1 MSSVNLDSLTWIK
14 SELERSLEA
23 SRQRL
28 DAFAEEPQKT
38 GLLAEVVDHLHQ
50 VSGTL
55 TMVEVRGGQML
66 AEHLEALTRAIKEG
80 RLSTER
86 THLEPLMR
94 GCLELSDYL
103 DRMVS
108 GMRDSP
114 AVLLPVTNEI
124 RTLLGR
130 EPLARQRRKPPAMP
144 RPKGAAPGESI
155 SVLAARLR
163 PRYQAS
169 LLAFYQG
176 NGGAE
181 PVVQMRGVI
190 AELEMAA
197 SHPPVFEFL
206 WVAGGVLE
214 ALDEGGLEPTL
225 GVKRLL
231 GQVERELKRL
241 ATSSEAALAEEP
253 PESLVDELLAE
264 IQHASTAGERVAAIR
279 TNFQLGQGEGEAE
292 QSVGAGLGSALLRS
306 VSTAILEDLGRVHD
320 RIDIFV
326 RTGRKQPSELTPV
339 ATTLKKAADAL
350 GLMGL
355 TESSLRV
362 KKQSDAVASMAS
374 SGGIEESA
382 LLHLATELI
391 GIEGE
396 VEAFLHGAGMDPQ
409 AAAQR
414 SARLATLREVL
425 AEISR
430 MKNVIGEHMRNSSEA
445 VPLRELPRLADNL
458 ARTLDFMNL
467 PEVAPLVHR
476 MARYLDRLADN
487 ERLPERIEL
496 DRLADAVVSIE
507 YYVEALQRERG
518 VPTSMLDNAARA
530 LSVLGIDDSQGAV
543 VERELPAAEQPSE
556 ALDSDTDLA
565 LAAETGWEAPDFS
578 LESAEPSG
586 DDNEQSASE
595 VSAAADES
603 AHEPQT
609 HPHDALGESGS
620 GKPALAPAVDLPP
633 VAEEGADPE
642 IVEIFIEEAQ
652 EVFAELNEYYPRW
665 RERMDDEEAL
675 ITIRRAFHTLKGSG
689 RMVGAKRL
697 GEFAWAC
704 ENLLNRV
711 IDHTLPASEALAES
725 VGRAIAAADQLLNQ
739 FRDGTEP
746 SEDIARLMA
755 LLNAMA
761 RDEGLDTAPMPES
774 SPEPKQSGEDRE
786 ERNQAPVESEAVD
799 EGDEAAIELPADFEL
814 DQGGDIEL
822 VAPATDEEAEFFA
835 QAPEDTD
842 QAPLEGAGEAGE
854 PVPRID
860 PVLYEIYFN
869 ETQSHL
875 ATLKQWLDEVASD
888 GHYPVTFDLERAVHT
903 LLGSARMA
911 QVEEVAATLKP
922 LDSLVKLAQAENWP
936 GSSLSTEI
944 EAAAAIT
951 RQLVAAYGDSTEEL
965 PLWEPLRDQLKA
977 ELAERE
983 PGEDERAQ
991 AGDETAPSEA
1001 LSPGNSGES
1010 PASEEIEGEA
1020 GEVPGTTEV
1029 PEEPESG
1036 ASQDEGDRLSA
1047 ESDLEVR
1054 RALAEEGA
1062 LSGETPEPEPAAVQP
1077 ERPVVR
1083 PARTVTVIEL
1093 EMLEGYDP
1101 SLAEVFLAEAN
1112 ELLEGADGS
1121 VHAWSQD
1128 HDQTESLTDLLRR
1141 LHTLKGGARMVGL
1154 SPLADMSHELE
1165 SLLVRVAD
1173 GRVAVSGDLLR
1184 LVERAFDRLHRML
1197 EHAAGDGRVP
1207 YDTAVII
1214 ELQRYAGTTSL
1225 YEEDEE
1231 ADEALSEADTEMAEA
1246 TSGESGSESEDMHS
1260 VESEGAETAEAEQ
1273 ADEDEDGERRV
1284 APRLRHE
1291 MARVRA
1297 DLLESS
1303 INNAGELSIY
1313 RSRVEQQLV
1322 NMNMNLVELDRTVER
1337 VHTQLREL
1345 DIETEAQILSEHR
1358 TQTSTE
1364 GFDPLE
1370 FDRYTRLHE
1379 LSRSLAEAVSDLSSL
1394 RSLLASEL
1402 QQANVL
1408 LERQG
1413 RVNGDLQDALMRTRM
1428 VPFSLSASRLRR
1440 IVRNTAEEAGKQAE
1454 LKLQGVE
1461 GEMDRQVLEHILPA
1475 LEHLL
1480 RNAVVHGIEDA
1491 KIRASRGKPAIGQIE
1506 LRLRRE
1512 GADMMIEVLDDG
1524 GGLDLKAI
1532 RAKAEQEQI
1541 IQPGAELSER
1551 ELIELVFRPG
1561 FSTASELTQSAGR
1574 GVGMDVVAA
1583 EARQVGG
1590 SVEVESKP
1598 FEGACW
1604 RLRLP
1609 VTLAITQALLIR
1621 IGHTLY
1627 PVPLASLNG
1636 IQRVQRDELSELMAT
1651 EAPSYEY
1658 GGNAYR
1664 LLSLSKLLG
1673 EQALSVEEEAPRV
1686 PLLLVDVGDRH
1697 LALVADDM
1705 EGNREVV
1712 VKPVGPQVAHVPGI
1726 SGATI
1731 FGDGSIGLLLDLA
1744 ALVRSLPQLE
1754 SLEAAAPV
1762 EESASTL
1769 GNVAPLVMVVDDSIT
1784 VRRVTQRLLERRG
1797 ARVLTAKDGVEAL
1810 EQLQDNIPDVML
1822 LDIEMPRMDGY
1833 ELAGHMKND
1842 SRLRSIPIIVITSR
1856 TGEKHRARADQIGID
1871 RYLGKPYQEIEL
1883 LEAIQSLIVG
1893 FDPLGTRT
1901 MSAGIADDSDTED

>member
-14 SELERSLEA
+14 TELERSLEA

-28 DAFAEEPQKT
+28 DAFAEEPRNK

-50 VSGTL
+50 VAGTL

-66 AEHLEALTRAIKEG
+66 AEHLEALARAVKEG
-80 RLSTER
+80 RVPPER
-86 THLEPLMR
+86 GNLEPLMR

-130 EPLARQRRKPPAMP
+130 EPLIRQRRKPPVQPSP
-144 RPKGAAPGESI
+144 RGAAPGES
-155 SVLAARLR
+155 LAALATRLR
-163 PRYQAS
+163 PRYQTA

-176 NGGAE
+176 SGGAE
-181 PVVQMRGVI
+181 PVAQMRAIV
-190 AELEMAA
+190 AELEIAA

-241 ATSSEAALAEEP
+241 ATTSEAALAEEP
-253 PESLVDELLAE
+253 PEALIQELLGE
-264 IQHASTAGERVAAIR
+264 IERSSSSGERVEAIR
-279 TNFQLGQGEGEAE
+279 NNFQLGKSEDEGRQE
-292 QSVGAGLGSALLRS
+292 GGGLGSTLLRS
-306 VSTAILEDLGRVHD
+306 VSTAILEDLSRVHD

-326 RTGRKQPSELTPV
+326 RTGRKQPGELTPV
-339 ATTLKKAADAL
+339 AGTLKKAADAL

-355 TESSLRV
+355 SESSDRV
-362 KKQSDAVASMAS
+362 RRQSDAVAAMAN
-374 SGGIEESA
+374 SGSIEETA
-382 LLHLATELI
+382 LMQLATELI

-414 SARLATLREVL
+414 SARMATLREVL

-430 MKNVIGEHMRNSSEA
+430 IKNVIGENMRNSGKD
-445 VPLRELPRLADNL
+445 VPLGDLPRLADNL

-476 MARYLDRLADN
+476 MARYLERMAASD
-487 ERLPERIEL
+487 RLPERMEL
-496 DRLADAVVSIE
+496 DRLADAVVSVE
-507 YYVEALQRERG
+507 YYVEALQRG
-518 VPTSMLDNAARA
+518 HGTPDSMLDNAARA
-530 LSVLGIDDSQGAV
+530 LSVLGVDEGQGKPVPHAV
-543 VERELPAAEQPSE
+543 PAPAETAQPVSAAIPSRDAEVRPEREEEAAEAGPAAE
-556 ALDSDTDLA
+556 AT
-565 LAAETGWEAPDFS
+565 AP
-578 LESAEPSG
+578 AEP
-586 DDNEQSASE
+586 ASE
-595 VSAAADES
+595 P
-603 AHEPQT
+603 EP
-609 HPHDALGESGS
+609 SR
-620 GKPALAPAVDLPP
+620 PAPVATATMELPP
-633 VAEEGADPE
+633 VSEEGADPE

-652 EVFAELNEYYPRW
+652 EVFETLNENFPRW
-665 RERMDDEEAL
+665 RDQVNDDEAL
-675 ITIRRAFHTLKGSG
+675 ITVRRAFHTLKGSG

-711 IDHTLPASEALAES
+711 IDHTLSPTDKLVETTGE
-725 VGRAIAAADQLLNQ
+725 GIAAVEDLLVQ

-746 SEDIARLMA
+746 NADIAALMA
-755 LLNAMA
+755 RIQTMA
-761 RDEGLDTAPMPES
+761 R
-774 SPEPKQSGEDRE
+774 GEDLRE
-786 ERNQAPVESEAVD
+786 DDATEVGEAEAAGQAP
-799 EGDEAAIELPADFEL
+799 
-814 DQGGDIEL
+814 
-822 VAPATDEEAEFFA
+822 DEEAVPQHAAEP
-835 QAPEDTD
+835 APPAEESVIEPPAGDRLGSEEQT
-842 QAPLEGAGEAGE
+842 PAGEAEEPAAETTPEAEPEAE
-854 PVPRID
+854 PVAADGETVEAGAGLEAGIPPGSTPRID
-860 PVLYEIYFN
+860 PTLYEIYLN
-869 ETQSHL
+869 ETRSHL
-875 ATLKQWLDEVASD
+875 DALREWLDAVAREESQ
-888 GHYPVTFDLERAVHT
+888 PVTFGLERAVHT

-911 QVEEVAATLKP
+911 DVTEVAALLKP
-922 LDSLVKLAQAENWP
+922 LDRLVKLAQAREWN
-936 GSSLSTEI
+936 GGMLSSEVD
-944 EAAAAIT
+944 AAAGVTGA
-951 RQLVAAYGDSTEEL
+951 LVEAYGDEAQPL
-965 PLWEPLRDQLKA
+965 PEWQGLRDYLEGLVEQYESA
-977 ELAERE
+977 ELETE
-983 PGEDERAQ
+983 AQ
-991 AGDETAPSEA
+991 EHAVKTA
-1001 LSPGNSGES
+1001 
-1010 PASEEIEGEA
+1010 
-1020 GEVPGTTEV
+1020 
-1029 PEEPESG
+1029 
-1036 ASQDEGDRLSA
+1036 
-1047 ESDLEVR
+1047 
-1054 RALAEEGA
+1054 
-1062 LSGETPEPEPAAVQP
+1062 PEPEAEAEAATGAESESEAGMETAFPEAEAPESAKPAAP
-1077 ERPVVR
+1077 EGSVPAPVEAARPVVR
-1083 PARTVTVIEL
+1083 PAQAVTVIDL
-1093 EMLEGYDP
+1093 STLEGYDP
-1101 SLAEVFLAEAN
+1101 ALAEVFLVEAG
-1112 ELLEGADGS
+1112 ELLEGADAA

-1128 HDQTESLTDLLRR
+1128 HDQIEPLTDLLRR
-1141 LHTLKGGARMVGL
+1141 LHTLKGGARMIGL

-1165 SLLVRVAD
+1165 SLLARVAD

-1184 LVERAFDRLHRML
+1184 LIERAFDRLHRML

-1207 YDTAVII
+1207 FDTAVML
-1214 ELQRYAGTTSL
+1214 ELQRHTGGDSF
-1225 YEEDEE
+1225 EDEE
-1231 ADEALSEADTEMAEA
+1231 EYEERHLGAWAGEASEPRVEQGSTQAEA
-1246 TSGESGSESEDMHS
+1246 REEGEEEETVAEEGSD
-1260 VESEGAETAEAEQ
+1260 T
-1273 ADEDEDGERRV
+1273 GEPTIV
-1284 APRLRHE
+1284 PRIRHE

-1297 DLLESS
+1297 DLLETS

-1313 RSRVEQQLV
+1313 RSRVEQQLI
-1322 NMNMNLVELDRTVER
+1322 NMNLNLTELDRTVER

-1358 TQTSTE
+1358 AESVAE

-1428 VPFSLSASRLRR
+1428 VPFSLSLGRLRR
-1440 IVRNTAEEAGKQAE
+1440 IVRNTAEETGKRAE
-1454 LKLQGVE
+1454 LLMTGVE

-1491 KIRASRGKPAIGQIE
+1491 ATRESRGKPAVGQIE

-1512 GADMMIEVLDDG
+1512 GADMMIEVQDDG

-1532 RAKAEQEQI
+1532 RAKAEQEEI
-1541 IQPGAELSER
+1541 IAPGAELSDR
-1551 ELIELVFRPG
+1551 ELMELVFRPG
-1561 FSTASELTQSAGR
+1561 FSTASTLTQSAGR

-1604 RLRLP
+1604 RMRLP
-1609 VTLAITQALLIR
+1609 ITLAITQTLLIR
-1621 IGHTLY
+1621 IGRTLY
-1627 PVPLASLNG
+1627 PVPLASLSG
-1636 IQRVQRDELSELMAT
+1636 IQRLQRTELDALM
-1651 EAPSYEY
+1651 ESDQPVYRY
-1658 GGNAYR
+1658 GGNVYR
-1664 LLSLSKLLG
+1664 LVSLPHVLG
-1673 EQALSVEEEAPRV
+1673 EESLGADEEAPRV

-1697 LALVADDM
+1697 VALIADDM

-1712 VKPVGPQVAHVPGI
+1712 VKPVGPQISHIPGI

-1731 FGDGSIGLLLDLA
+1731 FGDGSIGLLLDVA
-1744 ALVRSLPQLE
+1744 SLVRSLPQIETVDAVPAE
-1754 SLEAAAPV
+1754 SGPAASGLAD
-1762 EESASTL
+1762 
-1769 GNVAPLVMVVDDSIT
+1769 VAPLIMVVDDSIT

-1810 EQLQDNIPDVML
+1810 ELLQDHKPDVML

-1856 TGEKHRARADQIGID
+1856 TGEKHRARADQIGIE
-1871 RYLGKPYQEIEL
+1871 RYLGKPYQEVEL
-1883 LEAIQSLIVG
+1883 LEAIQSLVVG

-1901 MSAGIADDSDTED
+1901 MSAGLAGEMNETED

>member
-14 SELERSLEA
+14 TELERSLEA

-28 DAFAEEPQKT
+28 DAFAEEPKNT
-38 GLLAEVVDHLHQ
+38 ALLAEVVEYLHQ
-50 VSGTL
+50 VAGTL

-66 AEHLEALTRAIKEG
+66 AEHLEALTRAVREG
-80 RLSTER
+80 RISAER
-86 THLEPLMR
+86 SHLEPLMR

-124 RTLLGR
+124 RALLGR
-130 EPLARQRRKPPAMP
+130 EPLARQRRQAPAMP
-144 RPKGAAPGESI
+144 KPRGAVPGESI

-163 PRYQAS
+163 PRYQTA

-176 NGGAE
+176 AGGAE
-181 PVVQMRGVI
+181 PVRQMRAVV

-206 WVAGGVLE
+206 WIASGVLE

-225 GVKRLL
+225 GLKRLL
-231 GQVERELKRL
+231 GHVERELKRL
-241 ATSSEAALAEEP
+241 ATTSEAALAEEP
-253 PESLVDELLAE
+253 PEALVDELLAE
-264 IQHASTAGERVAAIR
+264 IEGATSSGERVSAIR
-279 TNFQLGQGEGEAE
+279 SNFQLGKGEEGVHQGGT
-292 QSVGAGLGSALLRS
+292 GLGSALLRS
-306 VSTAILEDLGRVHD
+306 VSTAILEDLSRVHD

-355 TESSLRV
+355 AESGERV
-362 KKQSDAVASMAS
+362 KRQSETVATMAK
-374 SGGIEESA
+374 SGSIEEPA
-382 LLHLATELI
+382 LLQLATELI

-409 AAAQR
+409 TAAQR
-414 SARLATLREVL
+414 SARMATLREVL

-430 MKNVIGEHMRNSSEA
+430 IKNVIGEHMRNTGEE
-445 VPLRELPRLADNL
+445 VPLGDLPRLADNL

-476 MARYLDRLADN
+476 MARYLDRLAASD
-487 ERLPERIEL
+487 RLPERIEL

-507 YYVEALQRERG
+507 YYVEALQREHG
-518 VPTSMLDNAARA
+518 APESMLDNAARA
-530 LSVLGIDDSQGAV
+530 LSVLGIDESQGAPV
-543 VERELPAAEQPSE
+543 PRQPAPEAVPDTPVEPEERAGPEAPEISLEEPAEAESQDLEQAPELSGESMEAPAEDREEAEPAAEAPPV
-556 ALDSDTDLA
+556 
-565 LAAETGWEAPDFS
+565 AA
-578 LESAEPSG
+578 
-586 DDNEQSASE
+586 Q
-595 VSAAADES
+595 
-603 AHEPQT
+603 
-609 HPHDALGESGS
+609 
-620 GKPALAPAVDLPP
+620 KPAPVDLPP
-633 VAEEGADPE
+633 VSEEGADPE

-652 EVFAELNEYYPRW
+652 EVFDTLNEHYPRW
-665 RERMDDEEAL
+665 REHSDDEEAL
-675 ITIRRAFHTLKGSG
+675 ITVRRAFHTLKGSG

-711 IDHTLPASEALAES
+711 IDHTLPASDGLIEMM
-725 VGRAIAAADQLLNQ
+725 GGAIAASAELLQQ
-739 FRDGTEP
+739 FRDGSEP
-746 SEDIARLMA
+746 SADIATLMA
-755 LLNAMA
+755 RLQAAARGELQLGDTEAEESAEAEYAETPAAEAEEESILPPSFEPSRPETPPTIEFESGQEQAEEPEAAEPVAEETA
-761 RDEGLDTAPMPES
+761 RDESGASHEVPAGETAE
-774 SPEPKQSGEDRE
+774 
-786 ERNQAPVESEAVD
+786 
-799 EGDEAAIELPADFEL
+799 EAAA
-814 DQGGDIEL
+814 
-822 VAPATDEEAEFFA
+822 A
-835 QAPEDTD
+835 
-842 QAPLEGAGEAGE
+842 
-854 PVPRID
+854 VPRID

-869 ETQSHL
+869 ETQTHL
-875 ATLKQWLDEVASD
+875 KSLRHWLESVAQD
-888 GHYPVTFDLERAVHT
+888 GQQPTTFDLERAVHT

-911 QVEEVAATLKP
+911 QVDAVADLLKP
-922 LDSLVKLAQAENWP
+922 LDRLVKLAEAGHWP
-936 GSSLSTEI
+936 GTRLAAEI
-944 EAAAAIT
+944 EAAAAAT
-951 RQLVAAYGDSTEEL
+951 EALVEAYGDTERPL
-965 PLWEPLRDQLKA
+965 PEYAALRDHIEALLSEQEA
-977 ELAERE
+977 RE
-983 PGEDERAQ
+983 PAEQAPAPEGIEASEAAGEAEAEEAEVADAAAEDEHGA
-991 AGDETAPSEA
+991 AEAAAEAPQEQS
-1001 LSPGNSGES
+1001 
-1010 PASEEIEGEA
+1010 GEA
-1020 GEVPGTTEV
+1020 GERQEPV
-1029 PEEPESG
+1029 EE
-1036 ASQDEGDRLSA
+1036 AA
-1047 ESDLEVR
+1047 K
-1054 RALAEEGA
+1054 
-1062 LSGETPEPEPAAVQP
+1062 PAP
-1077 ERPVVR
+1077 R
-1083 PARTVTVIEL
+1083 PAVKPVQAVSIIDL
-1093 EMLEGYDP
+1093 ANLEGYDA
-1101 SLAEVFLAEAN
+1101 SLAEVFLAEAG

-1121 VHAWSQD
+1121 VQSWSQD
-1128 HDQTESLTDLLRR
+1128 HDQTEPLTDLLRR

-1184 LVERAFDRLHRML
+1184 LIERAFDRLHRML

-1207 YDTAVII
+1207 FDTAVLL
-1214 ELQRYAGTTSL
+1214 ELQRHTGGASL
-1225 YEEDEE
+1225 YEEDERTDRE
-1231 ADEALSEADTEMAEA
+1231 SIEALSAIEPESGIEEEQEEAADTEPEEAAAE
-1246 TSGESGSESEDMHS
+1246 ED
-1260 VESEGAETAEAEQ
+1260 AE
-1273 ADEDEDGERRV
+1273 ERRV
-1284 APRLRHE
+1284 VPRLRHE

-1297 DLLESS
+1297 DLLETS

-1322 NMNMNLVELDRTVER
+1322 NMNMNLAELDRTVER

-1358 TQTSTE
+1358 TETVAE

-1428 VPFSLSASRLRR
+1428 VPFSLSAGRLRR
-1440 IVRNTAEEAGKQAE
+1440 IVRNTAEETGKQAE
-1454 LKLQGVE
+1454 LKLRGVE

-1480 RNAVVHGIEDA
+1480 RNAVVHGIEDG
-1491 KIRASRGKPAIGQIE
+1491 KTRENRGKPAVGQIE

-1512 GADMMIEVLDDG
+1512 GADMIIEVQDDG

-1541 IQPGAELSER
+1541 IEPGVELSER
-1551 ELIELVFRPG
+1551 ELTEMVFRPG
-1561 FSTASELTQSAGR
+1561 FSTASTLTQAAGR

-1590 SVEVESKP
+1590 SVEVDSTP

-1609 VTLAITQALLIR
+1609 VTLAITQTLLIR
-1621 IGHTLY
+1621 IGRTLY
-1627 PVPLASLNG
+1627 PVPLASLSG
-1636 IQRVQRDELSELMAT
+1636 IQRIQRSELDDLMASDT
-1651 EAPSYEY
+1651 PSYEY
-1658 GGNAYR
+1658 GGNTYR
-1664 LLSLSKLLG
+1664 MLSLAQLLG
-1673 EQALSVEEEAPRV
+1673 EEVLGADEEAPRV

-1697 LALVADDM
+1697 VALVADDM

-1712 VKPVGPQVAHVPGI
+1712 VKPVGPQIAHVPGI

-1744 ALVRSLPQLE
+1744 SLVRSLPQIETQE
-1754 SLEAAAPV
+1754 SLQAATMQT
-1762 EESASTL
+1762 ASGLTD
-1769 GNVAPLVMVVDDSIT
+1769 VAPLVMVVDDSIT

-1810 EQLQDNIPDVML
+1810 EQLQDHKPDVML

-1856 TGEKHRARADQIGID
+1856 TGEKHRARADQIGIE
-1871 RYLGKPYQEIEL
+1871 RYLGKPYQEVEL
-1883 LEAIQSLIVG
+1883 LEAIQSLVVG

-1901 MSAGIADDSDTED
+1901 INAGMSDDAHIEE

>member
-14 SELERSLEA
+14 TELERSLEA

-28 DAFAEEPQKT
+28 DAFAEEPENT
-38 GLLAEVVDHLHQ
+38 ALLADVVDHLHQ
-50 VSGTL
+50 VAGTL

-66 AEHLEALTRAIKEG
+66 AEHLEALTRAVREG
-80 RLSTER
+80 RISTER
-86 THLEPLMR
+86 AHLEPLMR

-124 RTLLGR
+124 RALLGR
-130 EPLARQRRKPPAMP
+130 EPLARKRRKATSMP
-144 RPKGAAPGESI
+144 TPQGAAQGESI

-163 PRYQAS
+163 PRYQTA
-169 LLAFYQG
+169 LLAFYHG
-176 NGGAE
+176 TGGAE
-181 PVVQMRGVI
+181 PVRQMRAVV

-197 SHPPVFEFL
+197 SYPPVFEFL
-206 WVAGGVLE
+206 WIASGVLE
-214 ALDEGGLEPTL
+214 ALDEGGLEGTL

-241 ATSSEAALAEEP
+241 ATTSEAALAEEP
-253 PESLVDELLAE
+253 PEALIDELLAE
-264 IQHASTAGERVAAIR
+264 IERATSPGERVSAIR
-279 TNFQLGQGEGEAE
+279 ANFQLGESGG
-292 QSVGAGLGSALLRS
+292 GAKQDGGSGLGSALLRS
-306 VSTAILEDLGRVHD
+306 VSTAILEDLSRVHD

-326 RTGRKQPSELTPV
+326 RTGRQQPSELTPV

-355 TESSLRV
+355 AESGERV
-362 KKQSDAVASMAS
+362 RRQSQIVAEMAK
-374 SGGIEESA
+374 SGSIEEPA
-382 LLHLATELI
+382 LLQLATELI

-414 SARLATLREVL
+414 SARMATLREVL

-430 MKNVIGEHMRNSSEA
+430 IKNVIGEHLRNTGDA
-445 VPLRELPRLADNL
+445 VPVGDLPRLADNL

-476 MARYLDRLADN
+476 MARYLDRLSAND
-487 ERLPERIEL
+487 RLPERIEL

-507 YYVEALQRERG
+507 YYVEALQRDHGAPE
-518 VPTSMLDNAARA
+518 SMLENAARA
-530 LSVLGIDDSQGAV
+530 LSVLGVDESEGAPV
-543 VERELPAAEQPSE
+543 PRRPAP
-556 ALDSDTDLA
+556 
-565 LAAETGWEAPDFS
+565 
-578 LESAEPSG
+578 
-586 DDNEQSASE
+586 
-595 VSAAADES
+595 SAAAPVESERADAGPPEASAELPEYTGIEDENP
-603 AHEPQT
+603 AEV
-609 HPHDALGESGS
+609 E
-620 GKPALAPAVDLPP
+620 KPAEALATPDKEPAEPVAAQPAGAETITAVDLPP
-633 VAEEGADPE
+633 VSEEGADPE
-642 IVEIFIEEAQ
+642 IVDIFIEEAQ
-652 EVFAELNEYYPRW
+652 EVFATLKENYPRW
-665 RERMDDEEAL
+665 RERSEDEEAL
-675 ITIRRAFHTLKGSG
+675 ITVRRAFHTLKGSG

-711 IDHTLPASEALAES
+711 IDHTLQATDGLIEMMGQAITASEE
-725 VGRAIAAADQLLNQ
+725 LLQQ
-739 FRDGTEP
+739 FRDGAEP
-746 SEDIARLMA
+746 SVDIAELMA
-755 LLNAMA
+755 RLHAVAHGDLQL
-761 RDEGLDTAPMPES
+761 DEAEAEETAEQAATPAAEEGEEVPAPGPES
-774 SPEPKQSGEDRE
+774 AESQADTPIEFEPEPESKPEPVEAASSDGDTNLVE
-786 ERNQAPVESEAVD
+786 EPPEVESESLD
-799 EGDEAAIELPADFEL
+799 GELTEEAAPS
-814 DQGGDIEL
+814 
-822 VAPATDEEAEFFA
+822 
-835 QAPEDTD
+835 
-842 QAPLEGAGEAGE
+842 

-860 PVLYEIYFN
+860 PVLYEIYYN
-869 ETQSHL
+869 ETQAHL
-875 ATLKQWLDEVASD
+875 NSLREWLQTVDEDSEQA
-888 GHYPVTFDLERAVHT
+888 VTFELQRAVHT

-911 QVEEVAATLKP
+911 QVDAVAELLKP
-922 LDSLVKLAQAENWP
+922 LDRLVKLAEAEHWA
-936 GSSLSTEI
+936 GSMLRTEI
-944 EAAAAIT
+944 EAASIATEA
-951 RQLVAAYGDSTEEL
+951 LVGAYGDSEQPLPEYNALREQFEALLEEHEQGPDEEALQGEVSTAGATAEEHAPVEEDL
-965 PLWEPLRDQLKA
+965 PTKTPA
-977 ELAERE
+977 E
-983 PGEDERAQ
+983 GIV
-991 AGDETAPSEA
+991 GDEAD
-1001 LSPGNSGES
+1001 
-1010 PASEEIEGEA
+1010 
-1020 GEVPGTTEV
+1020 VV
-1029 PEEPESG
+1029 EPE
-1036 ASQDEGDRLSA
+1036 D
-1047 ESDLEVR
+1047 
-1054 RALAEEGA
+1054 
-1062 LSGETPEPEPAAVQP
+1062 EPEPIADTFAEDQPVPVAEEPAPEPVEAVKP
-1077 ERPVVR
+1077 ATRPFIK
-1083 PARTVTVIEL
+1083 PAQSVTYIDL
-1093 EMLEGYDP
+1093 ANLEGYDP
-1101 SLAEVFLAEAN
+1101 SLAEVFLGEAG
-1112 ELLEGADGS
+1112 ELLEGADAS
-1121 VHAWSQD
+1121 VQNWSQD
-1128 HDQTESLTDLLRR
+1128 HDQTEPLTDLLRR

-1173 GRVAVSGDLLR
+1173 GRVAVSSDLLR
-1184 LVERAFDRLHRML
+1184 LIERAFDRLHRML
-1197 EHAAGDGRVP
+1197 EHAAGDGQVP
-1207 YDTAVII
+1207 FDTAVLM
-1214 ELQRYAGTTSL
+1214 ELQRHIGGGSL
-1225 YEEDEE
+1225 DEEDEE
-1231 ADEALSEADTEMAEA
+1231 AEQIDHQEA
-1246 TSGESGSESEDMHS
+1246 TASSATSPAGQEQEEEAAAQTEEDA
-1260 VESEGAETAEAEQ
+1260 EEEGAA
-1273 ADEDEDGERRV
+1273 ERRV
-1284 APRLRHE
+1284 VPRLRHE
-1291 MARVRA
+1291 MARVRS
-1297 DLLESS
+1297 DLLETS

-1322 NMNMNLVELDRTVER
+1322 NMNMNLTELDRTVER

-1358 TQTSTE
+1358 TETSTE

-1428 VPFSLSASRLRR
+1428 VPFSLSAGRLRR
-1440 IVRNTAEEAGKQAE
+1440 IVRNTAEETGKQAE
-1454 LKLQGVE
+1454 LQLRGVE

-1491 KIRASRGKPAIGQIE
+1491 KTRKSRGKPAVGQIE
-1506 LRLRRE
+1506 LLLRRE
-1512 GADMMIEVLDDG
+1512 GADMIIEVQDDG

-1532 RAKAEQEQI
+1532 RAKAEKEEI
-1541 IQPGAELSER
+1541 IEKGAELNESE
-1551 ELIELVFRPG
+1551 LTELVFRPG
-1561 FSTASELTQSAGR
+1561 FSTASSLTQSAGR

-1609 VTLAITQALLIR
+1609 VTLAITQTLLIR
-1621 IGHTLY
+1621 IGRTLY
-1627 PVPLASLNG
+1627 PVPLASLSG
-1636 IQRVQRDELSELMAT
+1636 IQRIPRTELESLMAMD
-1651 EAPSYEY
+1651 EPAYEY
-1658 GGNAYR
+1658 GGNDYR
-1664 LLSLSKLLG
+1664 MLSLAQLLG
-1673 EQALSVEEEAPRV
+1673 EEALSAEEEAPRV
-1686 PLLLVDVGDRH
+1686 PLLLVDVGGRH
-1697 LALVADDM
+1697 VALVADDM

-1744 ALVRSLPQLE
+1744 SLVRSLPQLE
-1754 SLEAAAPV
+1754 V
-1762 EESASTL
+1762 QESQSPGMPSPAGL
-1769 GNVAPLVMVVDDSIT
+1769 ADVAPLVMVVDDSIT

-1810 EQLQDNIPDVML
+1810 EQLQDHKPDVML

-1856 TGEKHRARADQIGID
+1856 TGEKHRARADQIGIE
-1871 RYLGKPYQEIEL
+1871 RYLGKPYQEVEL
-1883 LEAIQSLIVG
+1883 LEAIQSLVVG

-1901 MSAGIADDSDTED
+1901 MNAGLPDDDMEIEE

>member
-14 SELERSLEA
+14 TELERSLEA

-28 DAFAEEPQKT
+28 DAFAEETKNT
-38 GLLAEVVDHLHQ
+38 ALLAEVVDHLHQ
-50 VSGTL
+50 VAGTL

-66 AEHLEALTRAIKEG
+66 AEHLEALTRAVREG
-80 RLSTER
+80 RISAER
-86 THLEPLMR
+86 SHLEPLMR

-130 EPLARQRRKPPAMP
+130 EPLARQRRQSPAIPTP
-144 RPKGAAPGESI
+144 RGATPGESI

-163 PRYQAS
+163 PRYQTA

-176 NGGAE
+176 SGGVE
-181 PVVQMRGVI
+181 PVKQMRAVV

-206 WVAGGVLE
+206 WIASGVLE
-214 ALDEGGLEPTL
+214 ALDEEGLEPTL

-241 ATSSEAALAEEP
+241 STTSEAALAEEP
-253 PESLVDELLAE
+253 PEALIDELLAE
-264 IQHASTAGERVAAIR
+264 IEGATSSGERVSAIR
-279 TNFQLGQGEGEAE
+279 VNFQLGKTEDGTQQGG
-292 QSVGAGLGSALLRS
+292 GAGLGSALLRS
-306 VSTAILEDLGRVHD
+306 VSTAILEDLSRVHD

-339 ATTLKKAADAL
+339 ATTLKKASDAL

-355 TESSLRV
+355 AESGERV
-362 KKQSDAVASMAS
+362 KRQSQIVATMAG
-374 SGGIEESA
+374 SGSIEEPA
-382 LLHLATELI
+382 LLQLATELI

-414 SARLATLREVL
+414 SARMATLREVL

-430 MKNVIGEHMRNSSEA
+430 IKNVIGEHLRNTGEA
-445 VPLRELPRLADNL
+445 APLGDLPRLADNL

-476 MARYLDRLADN
+476 MARYLDRLAAQ

-507 YYVEALQRERG
+507 YYVEALQRDHGAPE
-518 VPTSMLDNAARA
+518 SMLDNAARA
-530 LSVLGIDDSQGAV
+530 LSVLGVDENQGTPVPRQAA
-543 VERELPAAEQPSE
+543 PAAVPEKTAELE
-556 ALDSDTDLA
+556 ARAEYRVPGVSPEMPAEAGPAVLEE
-565 LAAETGWEAPDFS
+565 AAEPFGVSAEAPF
-578 LESAEPSG
+578 ESRETETADAEAP
-586 DDNEQSASE
+586 
-595 VSAAADES
+595 AAHATVE
-603 AHEPQT
+603 E
-609 HPHDALGESGS
+609 
-620 GKPALAPAVDLPP
+620 KPAPVDLPP
-633 VAEEGADPE
+633 VSEEGADPE
-642 IVEIFIEEAQ
+642 IVDIFIEEAQ
-652 EVFAELNEYYPRW
+652 EVFETLNENYPRW
-665 RERMDDEEAL
+665 RERSDDDEAI
-675 ITIRRAFHTLKGSG
+675 ITVRRAFHTLKGSG

-711 IDHTLPASEALAES
+711 IDHTLQASDRLVETMGQAITASEE
-725 VGRAIAAADQLLNQ
+725 LLQQ
-739 FRDGTEP
+739 FRDGSEP
-746 SEDIARLMA
+746 SADIATM
-755 LLNAMA
+755 MA
-761 RDEGLDTAPMPES
+761 RLHALAR
-774 SPEPKQSGEDRE
+774 GEL
-786 ERNQAPVESEAVD
+786 QP
-799 EGDEAAIELPADFEL
+799 GD
-814 DQGGDIEL
+814 
-822 VAPATDEEAEFFA
+822 AE
-835 QAPEDTD
+835 
-842 QAPLEGAGEAGE
+842 AGEATEAEAPEEAILPTAFEPSRPEAPSAVEFESEQAEEQESAGFAAAEEGVGE
-854 PVPRID
+854 VAHDEAPSDAFAAESAEETAAPVPRID
-860 PVLYEIYFN
+860 PVLYEIYYN
-869 ETQSHL
+869 ETQTHL
-875 ATLKQWLDEVASD
+875 KSLRDWLDAVAQD
-888 GHYPVTFDLERAVHT
+888 GEQSTTFDLERAVHT

-911 QVEEVAATLKP
+911 QVDPVADLLKP
-922 LDSLVKLAQAENWP
+922 LDRLVKLAEAGQWP
-936 GSSLSTEI
+936 GIRLAAEI
-944 EAAAAIT
+944 EAAAVTTEAM
-951 RQLVAAYGDSTEEL
+951 VKAYGDAEQPL
-965 PLWEPLRDQLKA
+965 PEYAALRDHLEAMLSEQEARKPA
-977 ELAERE
+977 VQEPVPEAEDAEAGAEDIADVAAEDDHAVTETAGEAPEELAEETGGQPE
-983 PGEDERAQ
+983 PMEEA
-991 AGDETAPSEA
+991 AKPS
-1001 LSPGNSGES
+1001 PS
-1010 PASEEIEGEA
+1010 PA
-1020 GEVPGTTEV
+1020 V
-1029 PEEPESG
+1029 
-1036 ASQDEGDRLSA
+1036 
-1047 ESDLEVR
+1047 
-1054 RALAEEGA
+1054 
-1062 LSGETPEPEPAAVQP
+1062 
-1077 ERPVVR
+1077 RPVQSVS
-1083 PARTVTVIEL
+1083 VINL
-1093 EMLEGYDP
+1093 SNLEGYDP
-1101 SLAEVFLAEAN
+1101 ALAEVFLAEAG

-1121 VHAWSQD
+1121 VHSWSQD
-1128 HDQTESLTDLLRR
+1128 HDQTEPLTDLLRR

-1184 LVERAFDRLHRML
+1184 LIERAFDRLHRML

-1207 YDTAVII
+1207 FDTAVLL
-1214 ELQRYAGTTSL
+1214 ELQRHTGSASL

-1231 ADEALSEADTEMAEA
+1231 VEPDIEALPPAAPESAAGEEQEQEQEESTVDEPEAAAAE
-1246 TSGESGSESEDMHS
+1246 
-1260 VESEGAETAEAEQ
+1260 
-1273 ADEDEDGERRV
+1273 EDEEERRV
-1284 APRLRHE
+1284 VPRLRHE

-1297 DLLESS
+1297 DLLETS

-1322 NMNMNLVELDRTVER
+1322 NMNLNLAELDRTVER

-1358 TQTSTE
+1358 AETVTE

-1428 VPFSLSASRLRR
+1428 VPFSLSAGRLRR
-1440 IVRNTAEEAGKQAE
+1440 IVRNTAEETGKQAE
-1454 LKLQGVE
+1454 LKLKGVE

-1480 RNAVVHGIEDA
+1480 RNAVVHGIEDG
-1491 KIRASRGKPAIGQIE
+1491 KTRKNRGKPAVGQIE

-1512 GADMMIEVLDDG
+1512 GADMIIEVQDDG

-1541 IQPGAELSER
+1541 IEPGAELSER
-1551 ELIELVFRPG
+1551 ELTEIVFRPG
-1561 FSTASELTQSAGR
+1561 FSTASTLTQAAGR

-1590 SVEVESKP
+1590 SVEVETMP

-1604 RLRLP
+1604 RLRIP
-1609 VTLAITQALLIR
+1609 VTLAITQTLLIR
-1621 IGHTLY
+1621 IGRTLY
-1627 PVPLASLNG
+1627 PVPLASLSG
-1636 IQRVQRDELSELMAT
+1636 IQRIQRGELESLMANDT
-1651 EAPSYEY
+1651 PAYEY
-1658 GGNAYR
+1658 GGNTYR
-1664 LLSLSKLLG
+1664 MLSLPQLLG
-1673 EQALSVEEEAPRV
+1673 EEVLAADEEAPRV

-1697 LALVADDM
+1697 VALVADDM

-1712 VKPVGPQVAHVPGI
+1712 VKPVGPQISHVPGI

-1744 ALVRSLPQLE
+1744 SLVRSLPQIETQE
-1754 SLEAAAPV
+1754 SLSVASMHT
-1762 EESASTL
+1762 SASIAD
-1769 GNVAPLVMVVDDSIT
+1769 VAPLVMVVDDSIT

-1810 EQLQDNIPDVML
+1810 EQLQDHKPDVML

-1856 TGEKHRARADQIGID
+1856 TGEKHRARADQIGIE

-1883 LEAIQSLIVG
+1883 LEAIQSLVVG

-1901 MSAGIADDSDTED
+1901 MNAGMSDDVHLEE